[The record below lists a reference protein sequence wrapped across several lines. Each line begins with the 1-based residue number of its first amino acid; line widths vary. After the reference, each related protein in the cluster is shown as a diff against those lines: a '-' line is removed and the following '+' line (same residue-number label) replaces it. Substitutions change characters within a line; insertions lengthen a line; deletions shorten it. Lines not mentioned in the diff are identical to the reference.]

1 LYDLIWSAGLFDYF
15 KDKHF
20 TFLIRKYFNCLTD
33 DGEMVISNF
42 STKNPTKR
50 LMEVLSDWYLHLRTE
65 SDLFRIASDAYIDK
79 ELVNVDKEF
88 LGINLFL
95 KIRKK

>member
-1 LYDLIWSAGLFDYF
+1 MRCVSIHINCMILSGAAGLFDYF

-20 TFLIRKYFNCLTD
+20 TFLIRKYINCLTD

-50 LMEVLSDWYLHLRTE
+50 FMEVYR
-65 SDLFRIASDAYIDK
+65 
-79 ELVNVDKEF
+79 LVS
-88 LGINLFL
+88 
-95 KIRKK
+95 